1 MADTLESLEIKVQH
15 NATNADTEVSKLA
28 SAITALKGAL
38 SGLPATLKEVATGLK
53 GLHESI
59 KGGTAKLDKF
69 AESLTNVAASAELL
83 GEHTKDI
90 TELGKAMF
98 SLSFTKISAAGF
110 TSLAS
115 GVVKVG
121 EAARTL
127 TPESLSNL
135 SEMVFILRGL
145 NGIDLQGLGA
155 ALNGVRKAG
164 ANPMPAAPKVNVPL
178 SEELQE
184 LISNASG
191 LDVLQAKLE
200 SLKIA
205 MEEAFA
211 AGDADKAYA
220 LRGQILQT
228 EAALE
233 KARGAANK
241 TEKETNR
248 LADAMKRLKES
259 IKKTDNPLSRF
270 LSSLKRVA
278 FYRLIRSAIKEISQA
293 FSEGLKNAYLFSAGL
308 TTISG
313 HRFAEAMDTMNS
325 KATQMKAQLG
335 SAFISLL
342 TAIEPIISRIIDLAI
357 QAADAISQFLAAL
370 TGSTYL
376 KAAKVTDAFVDDFQT
391 GAEAAKEWKN
401 QLLGFDV
408 INRLNDNGTTGLS
421 TSELPGG
428 EETEIAQ
435 KWKDF
440 AEAFNNFNTDLEFNI
455 NDILFNWG
463 EDLTGEQIAKKVLT
477 GLGALVGAA
486 VGFMIGG
493 VPGAIIGTLIGA
505 SLGIVFSS
513 LIFDNDG
520 TLSREELLKMIC
532 VVAGA
537 LAGGVIGFAV
547 GGPGGAAIGAIIG
560 AGIGLVAGNL
570 IFGAEGQ
577 KQQKVLKT
585 LIVALSAIAGG
596 IIGFAIGGPL
606 GAVIGVTV
614 GAGIGLL
621 LFNAAF
627 KNGKANQNLLTTT
640 LVTVLGAIA
649 GGVLGFAIG
658 GPAGALIGVAVGAGI
673 SLAIMS
679 TLFSENGQTMEDKLI
694 NSLVAALTVLAG
706 GVIGFAVGGP
716 LGAVIGVAIAVG
728 ITLFA
733 NSVDWD
739 AKSKSLIQSESTN
752 VFSDYATGTLGNS
765 STGNVFAD
773 YASGNLNNAVTV
785 LPNIPGLASGGFP
798 NAGLFY
804 AYENG
809 PEMVGTIGG
818 RTAVA
823 TNDDIVAAVSDGV
836 YSAVSSA
843 MGGKNQSVTVHVYLD
858 SREIKSGQQ
867 RLARATG
874 V

>member
-1 MADTLESLEIKVQH
+1 MADTLESLEVKVKHGASGADVEINNLVTAITRLKGALTGLPNEPIK
-15 NATNADTEVSKLA
+15 NLADTFKA
-28 SAITALKGAL
+28 AAGALKGANTSQL
-38 SGLPATLKEVATGLK
+38 T
-53 GLHESI
+53 
-59 KGGTAKLDKF
+59 KF
-69 AESLTNVAASAELL
+69 AEAMANVAASAEML
-83 GEHTKDI
+83 GDNSEAI
-90 TELGKAMF
+90 GKLAEAMTAV
-98 SLSFTKISAAGF
+98 SGVKVYAGAF
-110 TSLAS
+110 NSLAT
-115 GVVKVG
+115 GVKNVG
-121 EAARTL
+121 EASKTL
-127 TPESLSNL
+127 TPESIENLDKMVTTLSKL
-135 SEMVFILRGL
+135 QGV
-145 NGIDLQGLGA
+145 DLQGLGSA
-155 ALNGVRKAG
+155 MSAVGRSRTSKVDT
-164 ANPMPAAPKVNVPL
+164 PIVPVPAA
-178 SEELQE
+178 LQE
-184 LISNASG
+184 LISTASAV
-191 LDVLQAKLE
+191 DVLEAKLE

-233 KARGAANK
+233 KARGAASK
-241 TEKETNR
+241 AEKETNK
-248 LADAMKRLKES
+248 LANAMKTLKES
-259 IKKTDNPLSRF
+259 LKRTNSPLSRF
-270 LSSLKRVA
+270 FSSLKRIA
-278 FYRLIRSAIKEISQA
+278 FYRLIRTAIKEISQA
-293 FSEGLKNAYLFSAGL
+293 FTEGLKNAYLFSAGL

-313 HRFAEAMDTMNS
+313 RRFAEAMDTMNS

-376 KAAKVTDAFVDDFQT
+376 KAAKVTDTLVDDFQS
-391 GAEAAKEWKN
+391 GASAAKEWKN

-421 TSELPGG
+421 PSDLFGG
-428 EETEIAQ
+428 EESEIEQ
-435 KWKDF
+435 KWKDL
-440 AEAFNNFNTDLEFNI
+440 AETFKEFSTRLDFNI
-455 NDILFNWG
+455 NDILFNW

-477 GLGALVGAA
+477 GLGALVGAG
-486 VGFMIGG
+486 VGFLIGG
-493 VPGAIIGTLIGA
+493 VPGAIVGTLIGA

-537 LAGGVIGFAV
+537 LAGGIIGFVV

-570 IFGAEGQ
+570 IFGAEGS

-621 LFNAAF
+621 LANAAF
-627 KNGKANQNLLTTT
+627 KDGKANQRMLTTT
-640 LVTVLGAIA
+640 LVTILGAIA
-649 GGVLGFAIG
+649 GGVLGFALG
-658 GPAGALIGVAVGAGI
+658 GPAGALIGVVVGAGV

-679 TLFSENGQTMEDKLI
+679 TLFSENGQSMEDKI
-694 NSLVAALTVLAG
+694 IRSLVAALTVLAG

-739 AKSKSLIQSESTN
+739 AKSKSMIQNESTN
-752 VFSDYATGTLGNS
+752 VFSDYANGTLGKS
-765 STGNVFAD
+765 STGNIFAD
-773 YASGNLNNAVTV
+773 YATDNLNNALTV

-798 NAGLFY
+798 DAGLFY

-843 MGGKNQSVTVHVYLD
+843 MGGKNQNVSVHVYLD
-858 SREIKSGQQ
+858 SREIKAGQS
-867 RLARATG
+867 RLSRAMG